1 MFLFVALV
9 LLFTLPGP
17 WNVVGFGLG
26 LAAFLGELAFWHR
39 TVRNRRPAVGAQTLI
54 GSEARALTA
63 CRPEGQVQL
72 SGEIWKA
79 RCTAG
84 VDEGETVTVVG
95 RKRLTLLVEP
105 LVGANATR

>member
-1 MFLFVALV
+1 MFLLVSFV
-9 LLFTLPGP
+9 LLFSLPTP
-17 WNVVGFGLG
+17 WNAVGFGLG

-39 TVRNRRPAVGAQTLI
+39 TVRHRRPAVGAQTLI

-63 CRPEGQVQL
+63 CRPDGQVQL

-79 RCTAG
+79 RCNAG

-105 LVGANATR
+105 LVDAGTTR